1 MKKLVTWSLLFSS
14 VVLLGACGS
23 KSDTSSSDTS
33 DSSKLIAWAWDPTY
47 NVKALEEA
55 DKVYEPDTTNLKV
68 VASSQDDI
76 VQKLN
81 TALSASNKDGLPSII
96 LIEDYKAQGFLKSYP
111 DAFEDLSDIVDKDKF
126 ADYKF
131 ASVSK
136 DDKIYGIPFDS
147 GVTGMFY
154 RTDLLEEAGYSDADL
169 QNITWDDYMK
179 IGKDV
184 KEKTGKAMLSLDPSD
199 LGLVRIIMQSAGTW
213 YTDEDGKVD
222 IASNKA
228 LKEGLEI
235 YTNLIKEGIAESL
248 SGWDAGVKA
257 VNTGAVASVTI
268 GSWYSS
274 SIMQAEDQSG
284 KWKIAPTPRLAD
296 ISESV
301 NASNSGGSSWYVLKG
316 VGDTDKAKEF
326 LKETFASST
335 DLMQTLTKEIGLIS
349 TLKEAINTDIYQEPV
364 AFYGDQK
371 VYADLSEWMT
381 KVPSV
386 NYGTDTYAIE
396 AIVAE
401 YAQRAINGEDLDSLL
416 KEAQTQV
423 EASVDQ

>member
-1 MKKLVTWSLLFSS
+1 
-14 VVLLGACGS
+14 
-23 KSDTSSSDTS
+23 
-33 DSSKLIAWAWDPTY
+33 
-47 NVKALEEA
+47 
-55 DKVYEPDTTNLKV
+55 
-68 VASSQDDI
+68 
-76 VQKLN
+76 
-81 TALSASNKDGLPSII
+81 
-96 LIEDYKAQGFLKSYP
+96 
-111 DAFEDLSDIVDKDKF
+111 
-126 ADYKF
+126 
-131 ASVSK
+131 
-136 DDKIYGIPFDS
+136 
-147 GVTGMFY
+147 MFY

-199 LGLVRIIMQSAGTW
+199 LGLVRVIMQSAGTW

-235 YTNLIKEGIAESL
+235 YTNLIKEGIAESV
-248 SGWDAGVKA
+248 SGWDAGVEA
-257 VNTGAVASVTI
+257 VNTGAVASATI

-349 TLKEAINTDIYQEPV
+349 TLKESINTDIYQEPV

>member
-199 LGLVRIIMQSAGTW
+199 LGLVRVIMQSAGTW

-235 YTNLIKEGIAESL
+235 YTNLIKEGIAESV
-248 SGWDAGVKA
+248 SGWDAGVEA
-257 VNTGAVASVTI
+257 VNTGAVASATI

-349 TLKEAINTDIYQEPV
+349 TLKESINTDIYQEPV

-371 VYADLSEWMT
+371 VYADFSEWMT